1 MSWTRTASAHL
12 PVTAE
17 EAWRV
22 LSDLTRWP
30 QWEPA
35 IASVR
40 LDAPLAKGA
49 TGSYSPS
56 SRWVRGCMTARLLPF
71 ASAVSRRAGT
81 SSSPSPAPAAPCGSG
96 GG

>member
-35 IASVR
+35 IDSVH
-40 LDAPLAKGA
+40 LDAPPGE
-49 TGSYSPS
+49 GGD
-56 SRWVRGCMTARLLPF
+56 RQLLPVLTVG
-71 ASAVSRRAGT
+71 A
-81 SSSPSPAPAAPCGSG
+81 CGA
-96 GG
+96 

>member
-35 IASVR
+35 VASVH

-56 SRWVRGCMTARLLPF
+56 SRWVR
-71 ASAVSRRAGT
+71 AVHDR
-81 SSSPSPAPAAPCGSG
+81 AAPPLRVSG
-96 GG
+96 LGG